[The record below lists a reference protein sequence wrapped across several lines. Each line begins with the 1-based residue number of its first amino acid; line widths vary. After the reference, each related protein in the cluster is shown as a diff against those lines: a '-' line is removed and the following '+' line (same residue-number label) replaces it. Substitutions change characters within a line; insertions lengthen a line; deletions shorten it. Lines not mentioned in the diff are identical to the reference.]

1 MTSLILEFIEAEQY
15 IYKTYG
21 KTQTGFLK
29 VVYILIIWNDKNLK
43 CFMLI
48 EPLKQNWLDLETLMP
63 I

>member
-1 MTSLILEFIEAEQY
+1 VKMTSLILEFIEAEQY

-48 EPLKQNWLDLETLMP
+48 EPLKQN
-63 I
+63 